1 MEQKRPHI
9 SVVSPEYRGEKMV
22 HELVSRVVASVT
34 TITDDYEIILVN
46 DASPDNTWEAITAE
60 CATNPKV
67 KGLNLSRNFGQ
78 HYAITAGL
86 KYATGD
92 WVIVM
97 DCDLQDVPEEI
108 PNLYKKAQEGYDSVL
123 AQRVEREDGFFKKM
137 SSRLFYK
144 MFSYLTETK
153 QDATVANYGIYRHAV
168 VEAILSMGD
177 RFRYFPTMVQ
187 WVGFKMAYLP
197 VEHSTRAEGHS
208 SYNFKRLFHL
218 AMDTMIAFSDKPMRL
233 MVKFGFVITNLS
245 IIVGIVYLCRYF
257 IHDIDVPGFTSLILS
272 VWILSGIII
281 SLIGVVGLYIGKMF
295 DTTKNRPCFIVKEK
309 QNFD

>member
-1 MEQKRPHI
+1 MTQS
-9 SVVSPEYRGEKMV
+9 SVFIFSLAIRGSP
-22 HELVSRVVASVT
+22 
-34 TITDDYEIILVN
+34 
-46 DASPDNTWEAITAE
+46 
-60 CATNPKV
+60 
-67 KGLNLSRNFGQ
+67 
-78 HYAITAGL
+78 YA
-86 KYATGD
+86 Y
-92 WVIVM
+92 
-97 DCDLQDVPEEI
+97 
-108 PNLYKKAQEGYDSVL
+108 
-123 AQRVEREDGFFKKM
+123 
-137 SSRLFYK
+137 
-144 MFSYLTETK
+144 
-153 QDATVANYGIYRHAV
+153 
-168 VEAILSMGD
+168 
-177 RFRYFPTMVQ
+177 VQ